1 MTRKC
6 SSLLFL
12 ENVYYFVLFFA
23 DSNVDPSLQRAQRQ
37 LKKAKLTDEL
47 NEKIAN
53 RPGPLELVEQHILE
67 AEDPIK
73 TAIQGIPAIQDT
85 TIHFSHPK
93 ILAFT

>member
-1 MTRKC
+1 MFSIWLNSEIGGLDLELSILLC
-6 SSLLFL
+6 S
-12 ENVYYFVLFFA
+12 V
-23 DSNVDPSLQRAQRQ
+23 DSNVDPSLQRTQRR

-73 TAIQGIPAIQDT
+73 TAIQGK
-85 TIHFSHPK
+85 SS
-93 ILAFT
+93 